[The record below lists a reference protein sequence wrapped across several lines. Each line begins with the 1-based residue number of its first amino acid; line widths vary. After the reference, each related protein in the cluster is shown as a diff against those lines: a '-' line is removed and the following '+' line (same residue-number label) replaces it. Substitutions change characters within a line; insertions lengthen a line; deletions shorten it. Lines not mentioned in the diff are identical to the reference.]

1 MTRTEMRHDRLDLK
15 LYGDRL
21 ARHASRLTDEIS
33 AARLRVAWYSLER
46 EAHRELGAAAWAQ
59 LEAIGVVSSDENHAD
74 EALVTR
80 RLSQLTALNELIEFV
95 ELRIRDHQAEGR

>member
-1 MTRTEMRHDRLDLK
+1 MTPTQLRYDRLDLE

-21 ARHASRLTDEIS
+21 ARHPARLTEEIS
-33 AARLRVAWYSLER
+33 AARLRLASYSLER

-59 LEAIGVVSSDENHAD
+59 LEAIGVISSEPSNGD

-80 RLSQLTALNELIEFV
+80 RLSQLAALTELVEFV
-95 ELRIRDHQAEGR
+95 ELRIRDLQKAGR

>member
-1 MTRTEMRHDRLDLK
+1 M
-15 LYGDRL
+15 
-21 ARHASRLTDEIS
+21 
-33 AARLRVAWYSLER
+33 
-46 EAHRELGAAAWAQ
+46 AAWAQ

-80 RLSQLTALNELIEFV
+80 RLSQLAALNELIEFV

>member
-1 MTRTEMRHDRLDLK
+1 MTRIEMRYDRLDLE

-21 ARHASRLTDEIS
+21 ARHAARLTDEIS
-33 AARLRVAWYSLER
+33 AARLRVAWYRLER

-80 RLSQLTALNELIEFV
+80 RLSQLAALTELTEFV
-95 ELRIRDHQAEGR
+95 ELRIRDLQEAGR